1 MTLTQALTN
10 TTGDVLPDAIKYKKN
25 GELLPVS
32 HAAIEIET
40 ARNPDNDPDVVSNQ
54 WNSEEG
60 LMLEVSP
67 SEAKAGT
74 YNGEITWNLSDV
86 PNETEG

>member
-1 MTLTQALTN
+1 
-10 TTGDVLPDAIKYKKN
+10 
-25 GELLPVS
+25 
-32 HAAIEIET
+32 
-40 ARNPDNDPDVVSNQ
+40 
-54 WNSEEG
+54 
-60 LMLEVSP
+60 MLQVSP